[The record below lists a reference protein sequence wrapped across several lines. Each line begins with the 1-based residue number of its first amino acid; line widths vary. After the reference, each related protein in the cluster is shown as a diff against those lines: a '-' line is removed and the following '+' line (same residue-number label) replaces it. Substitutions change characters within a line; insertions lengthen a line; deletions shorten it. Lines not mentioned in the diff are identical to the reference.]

1 MQKVINQ
8 NPAPLP
14 GGKKLRKLELKITSE
29 DHNGGHA
36 SSSSS
41 DSGSDSDSDSLDDQE
56 KNILKSQLKT
66 AQKEI
71 HSAKKKIHEAEQKA
85 LKIEK

>member
-8 NPAPLP
+8 IPASLP
-14 GGKKLRKLELKITSE
+14 GGKKLRKLELKITNE

-36 SSSSS
+36 SSSSDSESES
-41 DSGSDSDSDSLDDQE
+41 DSEKQNTQE
-56 KNILKSQLKT
+56 KDGLKSQLKE
-66 AQKEI
+66 AQQEI
-71 HSAKKKIHEAEQKA
+71 HSAKKQIHEAEQKA